1 MLRLRQEYLAE
12 VPDRLAELRS
22 SIDAWSEN
30 RDTDPPLATLFHR
43 LSGSAGAYGFERV
56 STACRLT
63 ERWLAG
69 KPPRDANSTSRL
81 REVTRDLEA
90 WFAEGPTAPDI
101 GAE

>member
-12 VPDRLAELRS
+12 VPDRLAELRA
-22 SIDAWSEN
+22 SIDAWSGGRES
-30 RDTDPPLATLFHR
+30 DPPLATLFHR

-63 ERWLAG
+63 ERWLAEQ
-69 KPPRDANSTSRL
+69 PPRDADAVARL
-81 REVTRDLEA
+81 RAVVEDVAA

-101 GAE
+101 GA